1 MKKVKIKIN
10 IYLRKS
16 SEGQFSIEKLYEG
29 LSDYLSDHQ
38 DFDVRLILV
47 PHYSRGFVSRM
58 KNILFAAQQ
67 KADIHHISGDI
78 HYLTLAFR
86 PAKTVLTIHDFGLMY
101 KFKGLKLL
109 LFTMLW
115 FKIPVWWAKKVI
127 VISEKTKQDLMSFV
141 RPPEQ
146 KVEII
151 PNFIHPR
158 FLDASVSKG
167 KKNIQCILHIGT
179 FENKNLMRLVQA
191 TGGLDIHLHIVGILK
206 DDQRKYIQSNIKNFI
221 NSMNLSDADL
231 IDTYQKADIVYF
243 ASTFEGFGMPILE
256 AQALGIPVITST
268 ISPMREV
275 AGQNGA
281 CLVNPYVSSE
291 IRNGIINI
299 LSDKTYRESFIRFGL
314 QNVEHYTIQKVA
326 QLHIDLYK
334 NMING
339 G

>member
-1 MKKVKIKIN
+1 N

-29 LSDYLSDHQ
+29 LADHLANHQ
-38 DFDVRLILV
+38 DFDIRLIV
-47 PHYSRGFVSRM
+47 MPHFSKGFVSRM

-101 KFKGLKLL
+101 QFKGLKLL
-109 LFTMLW
+109 LFTILW
-115 FKIPVWWAKKVI
+115 FKIPVWWTKKVI

-141 RPPEQ
+141 HPPEQ

-158 FLDASVSKG
+158 FLEAPVHKCKD
-167 KKNIQCILHIGT
+167 NLPCILHIGT
-179 FENKNLMRLVQA
+179 YENKNLMRLVQA
-191 TGGLDIHLHIVGILK
+191 LVGLDVHLHVIGKLK
-206 DDQRKYIQSNIKNFI
+206 ENQRIYIQNKIKNFES
-221 NSMNLSDADL
+221 SMNLSDVDL
-231 IDTYQKADIVYF
+231 IDAYQNADIVYF

-256 AQALGIPVITST
+256 AQALGIPVITSN

-299 LSDKTYRESFIRFGL
+299 FSDINYRESLISYGLSNVKRF
-314 QNVEHYTIQKVA
+314 TIQKFA
-326 QLHIDLYK
+326 EQHIDLYK
-334 NMING
+334 KMKIG
-339 G
+339 K